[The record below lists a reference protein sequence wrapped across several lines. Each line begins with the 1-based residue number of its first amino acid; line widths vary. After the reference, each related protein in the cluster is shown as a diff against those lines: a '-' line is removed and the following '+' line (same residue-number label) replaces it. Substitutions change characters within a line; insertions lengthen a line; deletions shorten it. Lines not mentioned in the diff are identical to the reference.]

1 MDFEKFKQWMN
12 FAQHYQSGDFWN
24 HIFDQSK
31 ATPGQSIEN
40 FPPIDVY
47 VEESR
52 VIILIELAGLTKDD
66 IQVSVSGTTLT
77 IQGQVKNFFTVSPT
91 LQERYYGEF
100 KRTVQLPEPVEGR
113 NVSAKFYHGLLFLSY
128 FRTYTKEEHIFIE

>member
-24 HIFDQSK
+24 NIFDQSK
-31 ATPGQSIEN
+31 TTTDRSIEN
-40 FPPIDVY
+40 FPPVDVY
-47 VEESR
+47 IEDSR
-52 VIILIELAGLTKDD
+52 VIILIELSGLTKND

-77 IQGQVKNFFTVSPT
+77 IQGQVKSFFNASPV

-100 KRTVQLPEPVEGR
+100 KRTIQLPEPVEGR

-128 FRTYTKEEHIFIE
+128 FRTYAKEEHIFIE